1 MALPVAAMVVVS
13 GPAAAYAIDFTG
25 GASAPVAAI
34 STRGTGG
41 AEYKMAAPKR
51 RVVKPV
57 LHKPKPKPK
66 PKPHKPAPKKA
77 SAPVP
82 TPTPAPTGSEA
93 PVFPVVGPHSFG
105 GPENRFGAGR
115 TGHIHQGQDV
125 LASEGQ
131 QVVAPLAGTIIT
143 TGFQASAAGWYVAE
157 HTSTTFDFFFAHCQA
172 GSLTVSTGQTVG
184 AGQALC
190 KVGQTGDATGP
201 HLHFE
206 MWVGG
211 WQAAGGQ
218 PIDPLPYLEA
228 WDR

>member
-1 MALPVAAMVVVS
+1 MS
-13 GPAAAYAIDFTG
+13 GPAASYAIDFTG
-25 GASAPVAAI
+25 GTSAPVAAI

-41 AEYKMAAPKR
+41 AEYKVARPKP
-51 RVVKPV
+51 RVVKKAL

-77 SAPVP
+77 PAPLPSP
-82 TPTPAPTGSEA
+82 TPPLTGSET

-125 LASEGQ
+125 LASEGL
-131 QVVAPLAGTIIT
+131 QVVAPLAGTIVT

-157 HTSTTFDFFFAHCQA
+157 HTPTTFDFFFAHCQA
-172 GSLTVSTGQTVG
+172 GSLAVSTGQIVG
-184 AGQALC
+184 AGQPLC

-206 MWVGG
+206 MWIGG
-211 WQAAGGQ
+211 WQAPAGH
-218 PIDPLPYLEA
+218 PVDPLPYLEA

>member
-1 MALPVAAMVVVS
+1 VALPVSVALAMS
-13 GPAAAYAIDFTG
+13 GPPAAALDFTG
-25 GASAPVAAI
+25 GTPAPVAAI

-41 AEYKMAAPKR
+41 AEYKVVAPKR
-51 RVVKPV
+51 RAVKKPV
-57 LHKPKPKPK
+57 VHKPK

-77 SAPVP
+77 PTPTP
-82 TPTPAPTGSEA
+82 TPTPAPTGSET

-105 GPENRFGAGR
+105 DAGNRFGAGR

-143 TGFQASAAGWYVAE
+143 VGFQASAAGWYIAE
-157 HTSTTFDFFFAHCQA
+157 HTTTTFDFFFAHCQA
-172 GSLTVSTGQTVG
+172 GSLTVSTGQAVR

-211 WQAAGGQ
+211 WQAPGGH
-218 PIDPLPYLEA
+218 PVDPLPYLEA

>member
-1 MALPVAAMVVVS
+1 LPLAVALALTGAPVAFAIESS
-13 GPAAAYAIDFTG
+13 GG
-25 GASAPVAAI
+25 VEAPVAAV

-41 AEYKMAAPKR
+41 AEYTSAPVKP
-51 RVVKPV
+51 RVVKKPV
-57 LHKPKPKPK
+57 VHKPKPKPR
-66 PKPHKPAPKKA
+66 KPAPKKA
-77 SAPVP
+77 
-82 TPTPAPTGSEA
+82 PTPAPPTAGSA
-93 PVFPVVGPHSFG
+93 TPVFPVVGPHSFG

-115 TGHIHQGQDV
+115 VGHIHQGQDV

-143 TGFQASAAGWYVAE
+143 TGFQAAAAGWYVAE
-157 HTSTTFDFFFAHCQA
+157 HTTGTFDFFFAHCQT
-172 GSLTVSTGQTVG
+172 GSLAVSTGQAVH

-211 WQAAGGQ
+211 WQAPGGH

-228 WDR
+228 WER

>member
-1 MALPVAAMVVVS
+1 MALSMAAMSAMS
-13 GPAAAYAIDFTG
+13 GPTAVYAIDFTG
-25 GASAPVAAI
+25 GTSAPLAAV

-41 AEYKMAAPKR
+41 AEYKVVPPKR
-51 RVVKPV
+51 RVVKKPV
-57 LHKPKPKPK
+57 VHKPKPK

-77 SAPVP
+77 PAP
-82 TPTPAPTGSEA
+82 TPTPTPPPTGSET
-93 PVFPVVGPHSFG
+93 PVFPVIGPHSFG

-131 QVVAPLAGTIIT
+131 QVVAPLAGTIVT
-143 TGFQASAAGWYVAE
+143 TGFQAAAAGWYVAE

-172 GSLTVSTGQTVG
+172 GSLSVSAGQAVH

-211 WQAAGGQ
+211 WQAASGQ

>member
-1 MALPVAAMVVVS
+1 MALPVAAALAMS
-13 GPAAAYAIDFTG
+13 GPAATYAIDSTG
-25 GASAPVAAI
+25 GTAAPVAAI

-41 AEYKMAAPKR
+41 AEYKVVAPKR
-51 RVVKPV
+51 RVVKKPV
-57 LHKPKPKPK
+57 VHKPK

-77 SAPVP
+77 PAP
-82 TPTPAPTGSEA
+82 TPTPTPPSTGTET
-93 PVFPVVGPHSFG
+93 PVFPVVGPHSYG
-105 GPENRFGAGR
+105 DAGNRFGAGR

-143 TGFQASAAGWYVAE
+143 VGFQASAAGWYVAE

-172 GSLTVSTGQTVG
+172 GSLAVTTGQVVS

-211 WQAAGGQ
+211 WQAASGH

>member
-1 MALPVAAMVVVS
+1 MALPVTVMFAMS
-13 GPAAAYAIDFTG
+13 GPTVVYAIDFTG
-25 GASAPVAAI
+25 GTSAPVAAI

-41 AEYKMAAPKR
+41 AEYKVAPPKR
-51 RVVKPV
+51 RVVKKPV
-57 LHKPKPKPK
+57 VHKPKPKPRR
-66 PKPHKPAPKKA
+66 PAPKKA
-77 SAPVP
+77 PAPTP
-82 TPTPAPTGSEA
+82 TPTPAPTESET
-93 PVFPVVGPHSFG
+93 PVFPVVGPHGFG

-172 GSLTVSTGQTVG
+172 GSLAVSTGQAVR
-184 AGQALC
+184 AGQSLC
-190 KVGQTGDATGP
+190 RVGQTGDATGP

-218 PIDPLPYLEA
+218 PVDPLPYLEA
-228 WDR
+228 WNH

>member
-1 MALPVAAMVVVS
+1 MS
-13 GPAAAYAIDFTG
+13 GPAVASAIDSTG
-25 GASAPVAAI
+25 GTPAPVAAV

-41 AEYKMAAPKR
+41 AVYTVAPPKR
-51 RVVKPV
+51 RVVKKPAV
-57 LHKPKPKPK
+57 HKPKPRKPT
-66 PKPHKPAPKKA
+66 PKKP
-77 SAPVP
+77 S
-82 TPTPAPTGSEA
+82 TPTPAPPPTGSET

-105 GPENRFGAGR
+105 DAANRFGAGR
-115 TGHIHQGQDV
+115 TGNIHQGQDV
-125 LASEGQ
+125 LASEGL
-131 QVVAPLAGTIIT
+131 QVVAPLAGTIVT

-157 HTSTTFDFFFAHCQA
+157 HTPTTFDLFFAHCQA
-172 GSLTVSTGQTVG
+172 GSLAVSTGQAVR

-211 WQAAGGQ
+211 WQAAGGH

>member
-1 MALPVAAMVVVS
+1 VAVALAMS
-13 GPAAAYAIDFTG
+13 GAGPADAIDSTG
-25 GASAPVAAI
+25 GTSAPLAVL

-41 AEYKMAAPKR
+41 AEYTVAPPKR
-51 RVVKPV
+51 HAVKKPV
-57 LHKPKPKPK
+57 TSHKPKPR
-66 PKPHKPAPKKA
+66 KPAPKKTPA
-77 SAPVP
+77 S
-82 TPTPAPTGSEA
+82 TPTPAPTGSET

-115 TGHIHQGQDV
+115 VGHIHQGQDV

-131 QVVAPLAGTIIT
+131 QLVAPLAGTIVT
-143 TGFQASAAGWYVAE
+143 TGFQAAAAGWYVAE
-157 HTSTTFDFFFAHCQA
+157 HTTGTFDFFFAHCQT
-172 GSLTVSTGQTVG
+172 GSLVVTTGQTVH

-190 KVGQTGDATGP
+190 KVGQTGDATAP

-211 WQAAGGQ
+211 WQAAGGH

-228 WDR
+228 WERGAGG